1 MFQKLCLI
9 ILYLVVKYV
18 NSSFHNLINAQI
30 FQQFKEMTVDNQIN
44 SKSLVKD
51 GKIDFL
57 VNKADLIRTA

>member
-1 MFQKLCLI
+1 
-9 ILYLVVKYV
+9 
-18 NSSFHNLINAQI
+18 
-30 FQQFKEMTVDNQIN
+30 MTVDNQIN